1 MRRRKNRSGC
11 GPEFDFG
18 TYYRIRDDAVEQ
30 DRFGDISDKLLER
43 AVEALSIPDCQQPTD
58 ADLDAKDTK
67 EKIRINLFSSRVVDS
82 MQEEIVRF
90 TQVQKYVQ
98 NRDKADPDFH
108 NKLRGYFWAEYRRLV
123 ESEGL
128 IGDDLFDALLKVVRD
143 RIPETK
149 YNERRAVL
157 PIITYLFVICDLF
170 FRTEDERRRAEAN
183 SRGRS

>member
-30 DRFGDISDKLLER
+30 DRFGDVSDKLLER

-90 TQVQKYVQ
+90 TQVQK
-98 NRDKADPDFH
+98 
-108 NKLRGYFWAEYRRLV
+108 E
-123 ESEGL
+123 
-128 IGDDLFDALLKVVRD
+128 VR
-143 RIPETK
+143 
-149 YNERRAVL
+149 
-157 PIITYLFVICDLF
+157 
-170 FRTEDERRRAEAN
+170 
-183 SRGRS
+183 